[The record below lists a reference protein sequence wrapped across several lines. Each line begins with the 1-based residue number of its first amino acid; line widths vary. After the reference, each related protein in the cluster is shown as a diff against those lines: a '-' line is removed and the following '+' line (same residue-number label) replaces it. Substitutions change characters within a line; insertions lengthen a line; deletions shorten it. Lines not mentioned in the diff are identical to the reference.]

1 MMSGSSLQ
9 MQGVVVRAA
18 VVVFPGTWSD
28 GDCMHALGT
37 VGIESR
43 RVWHRE
49 AEIDRDELVV
59 LPGGFSYGDYLRCGA
74 IARFSPVM
82 EAVRAHAEAGGL
94 VIGICNGFQVLCE
107 AGLLPGVLIRNDS
120 LEFRCEDV
128 RLAVGSTRS
137 PFTNGIE
144 PERVLRM
151 PISHGEGNY
160 YADVDTLDRLE
171 AKELVAFRYVDEAG
185 RSTIEAN
192 PNGSLHNIAGVLNE
206 GRNVLGMMPHP
217 ERACEALLG
226 GDDGNAIWRSLFA
239 VDSASFDRE

>member
-1 MMSGSSLQ
+1 
-9 MQGVVVRAA
+9 VRAA

-28 GDCMHALGT
+28 GDCVHALGT

-49 AEIDRDELVV
+49 AQIDRDELVV

-82 EAVRAHAEAGGL
+82 AAVRAHAAAGGA

-107 AGLLPGVLIRNDS
+107 AGLLPGALMRNDS
-120 LEFRCEDV
+120 LEFRCADV
-128 RLAVGSTRS
+128 RLAAGSERS
-137 PFTNGIE
+137 PFTSGIE
-144 PERVLRM
+144 RGRLLRM

-160 YADVDTLDRLE
+160 YADAATLDRLE
-171 AKELVAFRYVDEAG
+171 AEERVAFRYVDAEG
-185 RSTIEAN
+185 RATADAN
-192 PNGSLHNIAGVLNE
+192 PNGSLRNIAGILNE
-206 GRNVLGMMPHP
+206 GGNVLGLMPHP

-226 GDDGNAIWRSLFA
+226 GDDGNAIWRSLLA
-239 VDSASFDRE
+239 PAAPDAAPGREAAPTAR